1 MNTKRAGWAYMWMV
15 IFYIVASLVMSFL
28 FEEANTLL
36 AALLTELILI
46 VPVVYYVSRSR
57 AGLREQLHLKGIK
70 PSTVVLSL
78 VYLMCCYPMVLS
90 MNAFSMAVSGNNE
103 AMDITGEF
111 MGLPAFIVWL
121 IIGFVGPVVEE
132 LAFRGAIMGGLLST
146 GRIFTPA
153 LLSGLLF
160 GLMHMNLNQFS
171 YTFCV
176 GVMWGLLVEASGS
189 ILTSMIC
196 HVTMNSISVI
206 MVFALGDSM
215 QELEELVGQG
225 GAEVSAAQYISVG
238 MVFLMIGIGFT
249 ALALLLLRVIALN
262 EGRTGCFENIFRRKR
277 RGERYGSLFSVPLV
291 VGMILSF
298 AMIVFTL
305 VLERLW

>member
-1 MNTKRAGWAYMWMV
+1 MWMV
-15 IFYIVASLVMSFL
+15 IFYIGASLVMSFL

-78 VYLMCCYPMVLS
+78 VFLMCCYPMVLS

-132 LAFRGAIMGGLLST
+132 IAFRGAIMGGLLST

-189 ILTSMIC
+189 ILTSM
-196 HVTMNSISVI
+196 S
-206 MVFALGDSM
+206 
-215 QELEELVGQG
+215 
-225 GAEVSAAQYISVG
+225 
-238 MVFLMIGIGFT
+238 
-249 ALALLLLRVIALN
+249 R
-262 EGRTGCFENIFRRKR
+262 
-277 RGERYGSLFSVPLV
+277 
-291 VGMILSF
+291 
-298 AMIVFTL
+298 
-305 VLERLW
+305 